1 MDIFSALITALGTV
15 GVLAVAGT
23 VTAVIVIAR
32 RSRFKAP
39 RPSVAGAPERESI
52 RSLELDAGSA
62 LVRVDDLIHDAE
74 DELGFALAQFGERET
89 RDFAQA
95 IGEAKRDVREA
106 FALKQR
112 LDDAV
117 PDTDRQQRDWNRRIL
132 VLCAAAEAALGE
144 HERDF
149 EARRRR
155 ESSAPA
161 DLERVRDRI
170 TATRARL
177 EALGAGPDAVPDAGA
192 VPDVAGPRFAQVE
205 RLLAEADDTA
215 NRAEGLLGGRE
226 PVSPLIWQAERNA
239 TAADRAL
246 DAIQRA
252 EQDARRAT
260 AELGTFIARAR
271 DNLSEAKLE
280 RDRNPDPDQRDSV
293 NAAIA
298 EVEDELAAVDHNEAR
313 ASIDR
318 LHRAVDRLDTA
329 LAGARSAERR
339 LAQARDALDG
349 ALHQAVSRI
358 AAATDF
364 IAAHRGRVGPDART
378 RLAEA
383 ERQLDLARAEADPVA
398 ALDAARRASTRAI
411 DADALARY
419 DALHR

>member
-1 MDIFSALITALGTV
+1 MDVVSALITAVGTV
-15 GVLAVAGT
+15 GALALAGT
-23 VTAVIVIAR
+23 VTAIVVIAR
-32 RSRFKAP
+32 RSRSTAV

-62 LVRVDDLIHDAE
+62 LVHADDLIHDAE

-89 RDFAQA
+89 RDFSRA
-95 IGEAKRDVREA
+95 IAEAKRDVREA

-117 PDTDRQQRDWNRRIL
+117 PDSDRQRRDWNRRIL
-132 VLCAAAEAALGE
+132 SLCASAEAALGE

-161 DLERVRDRI
+161 DLARVRDQI
-170 TATRARL
+170 AATRGRL
-177 EALGAGPDAVPDAGA
+177 QELGAVPDAGA
-192 VPDVAGPRFAQVE
+192 GGGPSFAQAQ
-205 RLLAEADDTA
+205 RLLSDAEDDA

-226 PVSPLIWQAERNA
+226 PVSGLIRQAERSA
-239 TAADRAL
+239 TAADKAL
-246 DAIQRA
+246 DAIHRA
-252 EQDARRAT
+252 EQDARHAT
-260 AELGTFIARAR
+260 AELETFIARTGEHLDEAR
-271 DNLSEAKLE
+271 FE
-280 RDRNPDPDQRDSV
+280 RDRSADPDQRDSV

-298 EVEDELAAVDHNEAR
+298 EVENQLAAVDHDTAR

-318 LHRAVDRLDTA
+318 LHLAVDRLDTA

-339 LAQARDALDG
+339 LAQARDALEG
-349 ALHQAVSRI
+349 ALAQAVSHI

-364 IAAHRGRVGPDART
+364 IASHRGRVGPDART

-383 ERQLDLARAEADPVA
+383 ERQLVLARAEADPVA
-398 ALDAARRASTRAI
+398 ALDAARRASTLAI